1 MNGNDVL
8 CGMSLRHMLMNEV
21 RFGRIAN
28 KDCAHSIPRAD
39 GKNMV
44 CNVFNEEIDGKHD
57 LTVTLMRRRI
67 G

>member
-1 MNGNDVL
+1 MNGNDVP
-8 CGMSLRHMLMNEV
+8 CGMNLRHMLMNEV

-44 CNVFNEEIDGKHD
+44 CNEEMDGKHD
-57 LTVTLMRRRI
+57 SPVISMRRRI
-67 G
+67 C

>member
-1 MNGNDVL
+1 
-8 CGMSLRHMLMNEV
+8 MLMNEV

-28 KDCAHSIPRAD
+28 KDCAHSIPWAD

-57 LTVTLMRRRI
+57 STVTLMRRRI

>member
-1 MNGNDVL
+1 MNGNDAL
-8 CGMSLRHMLMNEV
+8 CGMRLRHMLA
-21 RFGRIAN
+21 AN
-28 KDCAHSIPRAD
+28 KDCAHSIPWAD

-57 LTVTLMRRRI
+57 STVTLMRRRI